1 MTEINYGPLQQLI
14 GTWKGDKGTDIAPEP
29 DGEENNPYFETIIF
43 EAIGDVSNAE
53 AQTLAVLHYKQIVQ
67 RSESGDIFHHQSG
80 YWSWDSATG
89 VVTHSFTIPRGVG
102 VVACGKILD
111 DEDFPDATVIQ
122 VSAEDTGFDGGIA
135 QTSFMQKKANTTAF
149 SQILTIQADSLKYQ
163 QTMMLDIYS
172 KTFEHTDTNTLIRQT
187 VMGQI

>member
-29 DGEENNPYFETIIF
+29 SGEENNPYFETITF

-53 AQTLAVLHYKQIVQ
+53 TQTLAVLHYKQIVQ
-67 RSESGDIFHHQSG
+67 RAENGEVFHHQVG

-102 VVACGKILD
+102 VVACGKVLD
-111 DEDFPDATVIQ
+111 AEDDVRGTVIE
-122 VSAEDTGFDGGIA
+122 VSAEETGFDGGIA
-135 QTSFMQKKANTTAF
+135 QSSFMQKKASTTAF
-149 SQILTIQADSLKYQ
+149 SQTVTIDGDAMKYE
-163 QTMMLDIYS
+163 QTIMLDIYS
-172 KTFEHTDTNTLIRQT
+172 KTFEHTDTNTLTRQ
-187 VMGQI
+187 